1 MAITKKPAKSA
12 PKKAAASKTVK
23 KATIAAPAKKV
34 AVKAKAPAAEKSA
47 VTKATT
53 KRKVKPVEPVEE
65 ETIEV
70 VKGAVASRVVE
81 DPHDD
86 EPIEIDEPLDEDDDL
101 DEDEDE
107 DDEDSEDEDEDD
119 EDEED
124 EDAEEEDADSEAE
137 FVAKPRPPANLVRLQ
152 KILAAAG
159 VASRR
164 RAEELIEQGRV
175 QVNGKLVTELG
186 TKADAGRDHIRV
198 DGKLLQGAERLRYYV
213 LNKPKGFVTTVKDP
227 EGRPT
232 VMQFFE
238 KMKERLYPVGR
249 LDYMSE
255 GLLLVTNDGELANR
269 LTKASSGVEKTYLV
283 KVAGQPTE
291 DELDILR
298 GGVSILRGKAG
309 TDRVKT
315 APARIRQVRQGDNPW
330 FEVVLIEGRNRELRK
345 MFEEIGHFV
354 EKIRRIG
361 YGPLVLDQEPGN
373 LRELDEQELSLLR
386 LVAEG
391 KLRTPKSKDTRRRN
405 LMDAQIL
412 PTLKPRASFPAAAQ
426 PFDEER
432 TARPSGQ
439 GYRPASD
446 RPARPAER
454 PQRPGTSSG
463 PSRFSNDRDRG
474 ANRREF
480 GRPDARPSA
489 RPAWQKDDPSPRPVE
504 STEDRPAAGRSY
516 GDRPAPARTFG
527 DRPARPFNA
536 RPAGDRPAR
545 SFEDRPAKPFG
556 DRPAKPFGDRPARPS
571 GPSAERPAGRSFGDR
586 PKPFGDR
593 PSKPFG
599 DRPER
604 KSFGKPAGDEKWGK
618 RNVVP
623 QRADDNYD
631 DLEPRKAVKIF
642 IEPIANDDRPSR
654 PSGPRPTG
662 SGPYT
667 GRPSAPRSFDRPQSD
682 RPARPSF
689 ERASSSRP
697 SSGRPSFDRSGSDR
711 PSSDRPSFDRSGS
724 DRPSSDRPS
733 SDRPARPSFNK
744 PSYDRP
750 SPQGSGS
757 DRTAS
762 PRPFRSE
769 GGMERRFTTSS
780 GMPRAGGARPNNK
793 SGKPGG
799 GKPYGGSNSRPG
811 FGARPGGGGRPTG
824 GRPAFSRAEGQDSG
838 ARPPRPFTPRA
849 EGSSEFR
856 PSASKPY
863 PNSASRADHKGGE
876 PWKPKSS
883 GGARPKPGGFSKP
896 GGFKG
901 GSRPSG
907 GRPGGAPGGKKR
919 Y

>member
-1 MAITKKPAKSA
+1 MATKKTPAKSA
-12 PKKAAASKTVK
+12 PVKAAAPK
-23 KATIAAPAKKV
+23 KAKKQTIETPVVEAETPVIAAPEETQVVKAPAKK
-34 AVKAKAPAAEKSA
+34 AAKKQAK
-47 VTKATT
+47 
-53 KRKVKPVEPVEE
+53 KPVEVAKEE
-65 ETIEV
+65 EPAEDEIE
-70 VKGAVASRVVE
+70 E
-81 DPHDD
+81 
-86 EPIEIDEPLDEDDDL
+86 EDDDL
-101 DEDEDE
+101 VEDEEDE
-107 DDEDSEDEDEDD
+107 DDED
-119 EDEED
+119 DEE
-124 EDAEEEDADSEAE
+124 EEEDDDEEESVDPD
-137 FVAKPRPPANLVRLQ
+137 FVTKPRPPANLVRLQ

-159 VASRR
+159 IASRR

-175 QVNGKLVTELG
+175 QVNGKIVTELG

-291 DELDILR
+291 DELDLLR
-298 GGVSILRGKAG
+298 GGVSISRGKDG

-386 LVAEG
+386 LAAEG
-391 KLRTPKSKDTRRRN
+391 KLRTPKAKDTRRRN
-405 LMDAQIL
+405 LMDAQVL
-412 PTLKPRASFPAAAQ
+412 PTIKPRTNYPKAAQ
-426 PFDEER
+426 PFDEAR
-432 TARPSGQ
+432 PARPSGQ
-439 GYRPASD
+439 GYRPA
-446 RPARPAER
+446 PARPTLDRLASTR
-454 PQRPGTSSG
+454 PGDRSQRPGSSG
-463 PSRFSNDRDRG
+463 PSRFGNDRDRG
-474 ANRREF
+474 SSRPSF
-480 GRPDARPSA
+480 SRPDARPSA
-489 RPAWQKDDPSPRPVE
+489 RPAWQ
-504 STEDRPAAGRSY
+504 EDVASSRPAEDSENRPSAGRTF
-516 GDRPAPARTFG
+516 GDRPAPARSFGDRPPKPFGARPSNDRPARPFGDRPSG
-527 DRPARPFNA
+527 DRPARPFGDRPG
-536 RPAGDRPAR
+536 RPAGGPSDRPAGR
-545 SFEDRPAKPFG
+545 GGFNDRQKPFG
-556 DRPAKPFGDRPARPS
+556 DRPGS
-571 GPSAERPAGRSFGDR
+571 
-586 PKPFGDR
+586 
-593 PSKPFG
+593 
-599 DRPER
+599 
-604 KSFGKPAGDEKWGK
+604 KSFGKPGGDEKWGK

-631 DLEPRKAVKIF
+631 DLEPRKPVKIF
-642 IEPIANDDRPSR
+642 IEPVANDDRPSR

-662 SGPYT
+662 SAPYS

-682 RPARPSF
+682 RPGGSRPSF
-689 ERASSSRP
+689 N
-697 SSGRPSFDRSGSDR
+697 RS
-711 PSSDRPSFDRSGS
+711 
-724 DRPSSDRPS
+724 SSDRPS

-750 SPQGSGS
+750 RPEGQGSE
-757 DRTAS
+757 RPAS

-769 GGMERRFTTSS
+769 GGLERRFTTSS
-780 GMPRAGGARPNNK
+780 GMPRPGGARPNNK

-799 GKPYGGSNSRPG
+799 GKPYGNAN
-811 FGARPGGGGRPTG
+811 ARPGYGAKPGGSRPAGGRPSFA
-824 GRPAFSRAEGQDSG
+824 RPEGQDSG
-838 ARPPRPFTPRA
+838 ARSPRPFTPRA
-849 EGSSEFR
+849 EGSSDFR
-856 PSASKPY
+856 PSSKPY
-863 PNSASRADHKGGE
+863 SNSGPGSDRKGAGS
-876 PWKPKSS
+876 WKPKPS
-883 GGARPKPGGFSKP
+883 GGARSKPGGFSKP
-896 GGFKG
+896 GGGFKG